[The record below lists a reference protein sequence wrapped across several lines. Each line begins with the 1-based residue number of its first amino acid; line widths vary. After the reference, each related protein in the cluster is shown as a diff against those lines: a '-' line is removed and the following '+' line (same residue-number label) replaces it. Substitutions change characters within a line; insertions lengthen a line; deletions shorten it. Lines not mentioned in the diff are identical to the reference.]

1 MALGLID
8 IAIPV
13 TEKILFSGGLQAVRL
28 KAMPELCITLD
39 GPSRSPRYNG
49 KS

>member
-1 MALGLID
+1 MALGLIV

-13 TEKILFSGGLQAVRL
+13 TEKILFSGGVSHAVAR
-28 KAMPELCITLD
+28 ITLD
-39 GPSRSPRYNG
+39 GRSRSPRYNG